1 MRKLLL
7 VIALCL
13 LPLWAYAD
21 LEAHFVDVGH
31 GDCTILISNGEVAIV
46 DGGPVGAS
54 DTVFTYLK
62 YLGISE
68 IKYAFATHPQN
79 DHVGGLPSAF
89 HAAKV
94 GTLYSP
100 VSTSDNARFN
110 VLIDT
115 AADMSVPLIVPKV
128 GDTLPLGD
136 ATITILS
143 PAISYN
149 NANDMS
155 LVLRVESDDMTV
167 LLCGD
172 ASHKVEADLLKS
184 GVDLSADV
192 LRVGHHGSSTST
204 TDPFVAAVS
213 PKYAVISSSD
223 NDLNANTD
231 LMLRL
236 MSQRVTV
243 LCTDYLGTFA
253 LNANVIVSTKTAH
266 TDPYPLVGNKN
277 SRVYHYGTCE
287 SVSDMKE
294 QNKVVFLTID
304 DATEKGYKP
313 CKRCNPTPKE
323 AQP

>member
-1 MRKLLL
+1 
-7 VIALCL
+7 
-13 LPLWAYAD
+13 
-21 LEAHFVDVGH
+21 
-31 GDCTILISNGEVAIV
+31 
-46 DGGPVGAS
+46 
-54 DTVFTYLK
+54 
-62 YLGISE
+62 
-68 IKYAFATHPQN
+68 
-79 DHVGGLPSAF
+79 
-89 HAAKV
+89 
-94 GTLYSP
+94 
-100 VSTSDNARFN
+100 
-110 VLIDT
+110 
-115 AADMSVPLIVPKV
+115 
-128 GDTLPLGD
+128 
-136 ATITILS
+136 
-143 PAISYN
+143 
-149 NANDMS
+149 
-155 LVLRVESDDMTV
+155 
-167 LLCGD
+167 
-172 ASHKVEADLLKS
+172 
-184 GVDLSADV
+184 V

-213 PKYAVISSSD
+213 PRYAVISSSD